1 MANPSDSLESLNIK
15 VGPGN
20 SVESIFSDKKQQ
32 PKNRFQPIWHIM
44 MDQKNTRSPRSM
56 SQKCID

>member
-1 MANPSDSLESLNIK
+1 MANPSDTLESLNIK

-32 PKNRFQPIWHIM
+32 PKNRYQPFWHTTM
-44 MDQKNTRSPRSM
+44 NQCHKSA
-56 SQKCID
+56 